1 MSEELSGVDFEVE
14 YLPIRV
20 NEKILLEIGGG
31 IYSSVAGAIKE
42 LVNNAFDADAEQVVI
57 STGYPYFDEIQ
68 VLDTGHGMSLE
79 RFKMAMVS
87 IGNSMKDTI
96 DPSRVTSKHKR
107 PIIGRLGI
115 GLMALS
121 QICDKAIIESQEP
134 GAKTK
139 FTALINFSQL
149 RRNRYTRT
157 GLSVLSS
164 QYGGAKAIRH
174 QLEQDELAPERREE
188 LKLRLKLALEADKVR
203 QMKEVDLEKTHLG
216 YCAFMPEL
224 PALPY
229 VQGTTVTLLG
239 IRPEIRRALTGEERP
254 TGPLKGLDWEE
265 YLSEVDDWSW
275 PELRKRLQTETD
287 GLTYQALPSYHQFL
301 YELALM
307 SPVPYEDDAPIS
319 IRPDILQEKKRAL
332 KGFKFSVIVDNRDLY
347 KPQLLPSASLAKEDE
362 PLKEGEDYI
371 IHQIHFNDDIDGS
384 QLRYEGY
391 LYWQRT
397 ENKPSALRGIQL
409 YIRNAGI
416 GLYDQ
421 TLLNFSKV
429 NSTLQ
434 VGQLSGEI
442 YVERGLE
449 RALKLDRQSF
459 RETDPHYVVLQYH
472 IWKELDSILEK
483 SIQANARRQKAKSA
497 TELKQHVADLEQLVS
512 SATNGKL
519 DLTVTAN
526 DAVEPIE
533 VNEKKLVFNVES
545 KKWAGTESEQL
556 LGQKILLTTKAAV
569 AAGASTQ
576 DVLQLLEGI
585 VLNSN
590 Q

>member
-96 DPSRVTSKHKR
+96 DPSRVTNKHKR

-157 GLSVLSS
+157 SLSVLSS
-164 QYGGAKAIRH
+164 QYGGAEAIRH

-239 IRPEIRRALTGEERP
+239 IRPEIRRTLTGEERP

-332 KGFKFSVIVDNRDLY
+332 KGFKFSVRVDDGLLY
-347 KPQLLPSASLAKEDE
+347 KPQLLPSGSLHEDE